1 MKVRLDE
8 VQDQE
13 NNIWEEYIKLKQANR
28 ELQDELDHTEDR
40 VRGASPS
47 EEAGKSRMDIRH
59 AGLDLGQFE
68 PRRTNH
74 TGAEMAFAAD
84 EADTTGHQSSTASN
98 GQQINS
104 AMVSFR
110 QDPNASEF
118 QCSLSAR
125 ELAANVSRSLGPTA
139 TKGKAAD
146 PALKQ
151 RLDEKDQLIK
161 VLNDYIE
168 KLKSE
173 LITSRSQSVGMSTLD
188 MPLSTGKHQ
197 PAAAATRSQKSTGSM
212 EPNARRGQEQTAR
225 SAIGGSFR
233 ANPTPEYAENDYVH
247 TSMDDREEFAVTDGG
262 RAYQEGNKQDGYRH
276 QIY

>member
-1 MKVRLDE
+1 
-8 VQDQE
+8 
-13 NNIWEEYIKLKQANR
+13 
-28 ELQDELDHTEDR
+28 
-40 VRGASPS
+40 
-47 EEAGKSRMDIRH
+47 
-59 AGLDLGQFE
+59 
-68 PRRTNH
+68 
-74 TGAEMAFAAD
+74 
-84 EADTTGHQSSTASN
+84 
-98 GQQINS
+98 
-104 AMVSFR
+104 MVSFR
-110 QDPNASEF
+110 QDPNARGCQS
-118 QCSLSAR
+118 SLSAR
-125 ELAANVSRSLGPTA
+125 ELAENVSRRLGPA
-139 TKGKAAD
+139 AAKGEAAD
-146 PALKQ
+146 PAFKQ
-151 RLDEKDQLIK
+151 RMDEKDQLIK

-188 MPLSTGKHQ
+188 MPLSTGQHQ